1 MKLRLTFLA
10 FAFLLL
16 IGHLAGA
23 AQTSTP
29 KDVATASLAAIF
41 SSPAAPAALDGADAK
56 LPEFVP
62 APADKAFNTCGSC
75 SDSIC
80 VGKTVGT
87 VCRVQGGATYT
98 CQHAYVICAAKDCE
112 CWTGPLP

>member
-23 AQTSTP
+23 TQTSTP
-29 KDVATASLAAIF
+29 TDPASASLAAIF
-41 SSPAAPAALDGADAK
+41 SAPAAPDGGEAK
-56 LPEFVP
+56 LPDFAP
-62 APADKAFNTCGSC
+62 APVDKAFNTCGSC

-87 VCRVQGGATYT
+87 VCRVQSGATYT

>member
-10 FAFLLL
+10 FAALLS
-16 IGHLAGA
+16 IGSLARA
-23 AQTSTP
+23 AQTAATP
-29 KDVATASLAAIF
+29 ADAASANLAAIF
-41 SSPAAPAALDGADAK
+41 SAPASPEGAHAR
-56 LPEFVP
+56 LPSFDP
-62 APADKAFNTCGSC
+62 APTDKSLFSTCGSC
-75 SDSIC
+75 SETVC

-87 VCRVQGGATYT
+87 ICRIQSGSTFT

>member
-1 MKLRLTFLA
+1 MKLRFTLLA

-29 KDVATASLAAIF
+29 TDPASAYLAAIF
-41 SSPAAPAALDGADAK
+41 SAPAAPAAPDGTNAK
-56 LPEFVP
+56 LPDFAP
-62 APADKAFNTCGSC
+62 APTDKAFGTCGSC
-75 SDSIC
+75 SD
-80 VGKTVGT
+80 T
-87 VCRVQGGATYT
+87 VCRVQSGAIYT